1 MTISCRIRLTCLLT
15 LLIVMPLQ
23 AQEETTTAS
32 ETKVPGTDPV
42 AIGDSPKQQKP
53 GTEQNEPQPQAE
65 NLKNRDLGAAF
76 KNFRPS
82 EEISA
87 DNAVPFPVDI

>member
-1 MTISCRIRLTCLLT
+1 MTISCRIRLTCFLT
-15 LLIVMPLQ
+15 LLVVMPLQ
-23 AQEETTTAS
+23 AQEETTTSS
-32 ETKVPGTDPV
+32 ETKVSGTDSAAV
-42 AIGDSPKQQKP
+42 DDSTEQQKT
-53 GTEQNEPQPQAE
+53 GTEQNEPQPQAD

-76 KNFRPS
+76 RTFRPS

>member
-1 MTISCRIRLTCLLT
+1 MTISCRIRLTCFLT

-23 AQEETTTAS
+23 AQEETTTSS
-32 ETKVPGTDPV
+32 ETKVSGTDSAAV
-42 AIGDSPKQQKP
+42 DDSTEQQKT
-53 GTEQNEPQPQAE
+53 GTEQNEPQPQAD

-76 KNFRPS
+76 RSFRPS

>member
-1 MTISCRIRLTCLLT
+1 MTISCRIRLTCFLT

-23 AQEETTTAS
+23 AQEETTTSS
-32 ETKVPGTDPV
+32 ETKASGTDPAAV
-42 AIGDSPKQQKP
+42 DESPEQLKTKA
-53 GTEQNEPQPQAE
+53 EQNEPQPQAD

-76 KNFRPS
+76 KLFRPS